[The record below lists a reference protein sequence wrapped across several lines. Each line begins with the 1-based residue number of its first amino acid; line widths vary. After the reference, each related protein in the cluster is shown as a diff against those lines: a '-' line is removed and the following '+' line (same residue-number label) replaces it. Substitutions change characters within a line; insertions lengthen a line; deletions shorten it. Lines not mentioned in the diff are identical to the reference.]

1 MSEIKHKITNLL
13 NGIENDEIKYD
24 ELKSIRD
31 YILQN
36 TVSKEDAFLFF
47 DLLHFSNISKILSNH
62 NYNEWAFNISKLIR
76 KYNFHLGQ

>member
-13 NGIENDEIKYD
+13 NGIENDEIQYD

-47 DLLHFSNISKILSNH
+47 DLLHSSNISKILSNCEL
-62 NYNEWAFNISKLIR
+62 NMI
-76 KYNFHLGQ
+76 HLLSN

>member
-13 NGIENDEIKYD
+13 NGIENDEVQYD

-47 DLLHFSNISKILSNH
+47 DLLHFSNTSKILRNTL
-62 NYNEWAFNISKLIR
+62 K
-76 KYNFHLGQ
+76 

>member
-13 NGIENDEIKYD
+13 NGIENDEVQYD

-47 DLLHFSNISKILSNH
+47 DLLHFSNTSKIL
-62 NYNEWAFNISKLIR
+62 
-76 KYNFHLGQ
+76 

>member
-13 NGIENDEIKYD
+13 NGIENDEIQYD

-36 TVSKEDAFLFF
+36 TVSKEDVFYFLTFYISRILQKYYVTIIAMNG
-47 DLLHFSNISKILSNH
+47 LLIFQSSLKSIISI
-62 NYNEWAFNISKLIR
+62 
-76 KYNFHLGQ
+76 

>member
-13 NGIENDEIKYD
+13 NGIENDEIQYD

-36 TVSKEDAFLFF
+36 TVSKEDVF
-47 DLLHFSNISKILSNH
+47 
-62 NYNEWAFNISKLIR
+62 
-76 KYNFHLGQ
+76 